1 MQYALGHFV
10 RFTQANGNVLAFQN
24 FYIRS
29 GVQRGGY
36 LHSFMP
42 FGFSGVSINIKGDNV
57 DAALT
62 FPNNDLSRSWAGQ
75 AATER
80 WIATVDVCLLSPDN
94 PTSQQLLHTYTGVV
108 AAGGWDESTINLRLN
123 SVLDAVSADVPNR
136 TLHQRLVGRLPA
148 SSYVRF

>member
-10 RFTQANGNVLAFQN
+10 RFKQDNGNILAFQN

-29 GVQRGGY
+29 GITRSGY
-36 LHSFMP
+36 LHTFMP
-42 FGFSGVSINIKGDNV
+42 FGFSGISVNIKGDNV

-62 FPNNDLSRSWAGQ
+62 FPNNELSRSWAAQ
-75 AATER
+75 AVTES
-80 WIATVDVCLLSPDN
+80 WIATVDVCLVNPDN
-94 PTSQQLLHTYTGVV
+94 SASQQLLHSYTGVT
-108 AAGGWDESTINLRLN
+108 ASGGWDEASINLRLN
-123 SVLDAVSADVPNR
+123 TVLDAVNSDIPNR